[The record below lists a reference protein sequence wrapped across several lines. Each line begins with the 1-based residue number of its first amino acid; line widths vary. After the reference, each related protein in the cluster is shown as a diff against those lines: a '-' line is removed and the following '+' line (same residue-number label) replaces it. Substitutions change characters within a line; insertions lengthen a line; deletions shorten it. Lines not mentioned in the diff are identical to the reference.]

1 MNQTTLAILLPLLP
15 LAGVVLGAF
24 LQSFLQVKRERVSQ
38 KQNLKIKAYT
48 DYLQAA
54 SILSNGDPTKRV
66 EAKVLLTDAR
76 LRILIYGSLK
86 VIESIATF
94 DRTGSNLDTPEG
106 MKTFLPIISAM
117 REDGSGDEIKKEDL
131 TQILFRRD
139 QL

>member
-1 MNQTTLAILLPLLP
+1 
-15 LAGVVLGAF
+15 
-24 LQSFLQVKRERVSQ
+24 
-38 KQNLKIKAYT
+38 
-48 DYLQAA
+48 
-54 SILSNGDPTKRV
+54 
-66 EAKVLLTDAR
+66 
-76 LRILIYGSLK
+76 LIYGSLK
-86 VIESIATF
+86 VIESIAAF